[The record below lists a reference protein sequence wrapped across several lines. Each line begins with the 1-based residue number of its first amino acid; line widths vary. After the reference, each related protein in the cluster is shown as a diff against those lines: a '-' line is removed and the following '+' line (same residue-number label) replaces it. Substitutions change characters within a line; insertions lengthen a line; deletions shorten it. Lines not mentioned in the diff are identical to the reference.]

1 MDCPCDLKDSE
12 TNMLMR
18 RRSVMTALAVAL
30 PLAGSLGLASVA
42 RADEAS
48 AARTLIANTGGKLL
62 DVINSSASDGA
73 KQAQLR
79 QLVFASVDVD
89 GVARF
94 VLGRYWRI
102 ATPAQ
107 QQDYMET
114 FRQLLVYAVTAQAS
128 TFEGAQLKVG
138 DAAQRDVGTVVDT
151 TVLVPGKPP
160 TNVQWVVQAVGGQPK
175 IVDIIAEGTSLRITE
190 RNDYAG
196 VISQHGGQIQPL
208 LDAMHHQLARFK
220 ANATG

>member
-1 MDCPCDLKDSE
+1 
-12 TNMLMR
+12 MLMR

-30 PLAGSLGLASVA
+30 PIAASLGSAAHAQDV
-42 RADEAS
+42 S
-48 AARTLIANTGGKLL
+48 AARSLIQSTGTKLL
-62 DVINSSASDGA
+62 SVINSSEKDSA

-79 QLVFASVDVD
+79 QLVFDSVDVD

-107 QQDYMET
+107 QADYMQT

-128 TFEGAQLKVG
+128 TFEGASMRVG
-138 DAAQRDVGTVVDT
+138 QAAERDAGIVVDT
-151 TVLVPGKPP
+151 AVTVPGKPE
-160 TNVQWVVQAVGGQPK
+160 TTVQWVVSDIGGQPK
-175 IVDIIAEGTSLRITE
+175 IIDIIAEGTSLRITE

-196 VISQHGGQIQPL
+196 VISQHGGRIEPL

>member
-1 MDCPCDLKDSE
+1 
-12 TNMLMR
+12 MLMR
-18 RRSVMTALAVAL
+18 RRTAMTALAAAL
-30 PLAGSLGLASVA
+30 PMAGFLVQVPAAHADEVSSA
-42 RADEAS
+42 RA
-48 AARTLIANTGGKLL
+48 LIATTGSKLL
-62 DVINSSASDGA
+62 DVINSSAGDAA
-73 KQAQLR
+73 KQAKLR
-79 QLVFASVDVD
+79 DLVHASVDVD

-94 VLGRYWRI
+94 VLGRYWRV

-107 QQDYMET
+107 QQDYMGT

-128 TFEGAQLKVG
+128 TFQGASFKVG
-138 DAAQRDVGTVVDT
+138 QAAMRDVGVVVDT
-151 TVLVPGKPP
+151 MVTVPGKPP
-160 TNVQWVVQAVGGQPK
+160 TTVQWVVKEIGGQPK

-220 ANATG
+220 SNATG